1 MHTEMELQPGRSGTS
16 AGVSAVGR
24 SAIYKGSLW
33 DKHLDS
39 CALIVQ
45 VAVVAAW
52 SGREGPDPLLELSEG
67 QSRNPRLDQKVHTG

>member
-1 MHTEMELQPGRSGTS
+1 M
-16 AGVSAVGR
+16 GR

-33 DKHLDS
+33 DNHLGS

-45 VAVVAAW
+45 AAVVAAW

-67 QSRNPRLDQKVHTG
+67 RSRRNPRLDQKVHAG